1 LVLSDYL
8 FISFRTGISLHHLK
22 IIFIRML
29 SRVAAPIARV
39 PVRFARH
46 GITKSDAWIG
56 YAVPVLMTAFVY
68 LEFAGTLSPHKIN
81 ARWEHKS
88 VFTKVAAPEADE
100 EEEDEE

>member
-1 LVLSDYL
+1 
-8 FISFRTGISLHHLK
+8 
-22 IIFIRML
+22 ML

-56 YAVPVLMTAFVY
+56 YALPTVFTLFFYA
-68 LEFAGTLSPHKIN
+68 EFAGWCSPHKIN

-88 VFTKVAAPEADE
+88 VFSKVAAPEGDE
-100 EEEDEE
+100 EEEEDDE